1 MHMNRITAGAL
12 LACLAACS
20 SAQVE
25 PDYGAAVRLVEDG
38 RAAAKAGN
46 HRKAVTLYTDAAKIN
61 PESAEAFY
69 ERGVSRV
76 QLRLEKDTK
85 DDVRSF
91 EEQALLDFSTAIRL
105 NPAYGNAYFNRA
117 MILSS
122 RGQYKPAAQDLLDA
136 ARARPQDPEPNL
148 WLARLYEEKFE
159 DRGLDALARYEK
171 YVELGGT
178 DPDAREK
185 VRAWREI
192 KRQAAPPAPA
202 PGGKAPGPED
212 EENARKA
219 HEEALRLF
227 QDGRRDEGAKALE
240 ALMGAYGHTRYLQDP
255 DRARAI
261 RTAINV
267 FKPK

>member
-1 MHMNRITAGAL
+1 MRAKAFGTLL
-12 LACLAACS
+12 LAGLAACS
-20 SAQVE
+20 SAQTE
-25 PDYGAAVRLVEDG
+25 PDYGAAQQLVEDG
-38 RAAAKAGN
+38 RAAAKKGD
-46 HRKAVTLYTDAAKIN
+46 HRTAIELYNNAVGINPDAA
-61 PESAEAFY
+61 EAYY

-76 QLRLEKDTK
+76 QLRLVRDTK
-85 DDVRSF
+85 DDVRAF
-91 EEQALLDFSTAIRL
+91 EDQALRDFSSAIKL
-105 NPAYGNAYFNRA
+105 NPAYGDAYFNRA
-117 MILSS
+117 MVYSS
-122 RGQYKPAAQDLLDA
+122 RGQFKPAVQDLMDA
-136 ARARPQDPEPNL
+136 ARSRPQDPEPNL

-202 PGGKAPGPED
+202 PGSKTPAPED
-212 EENARKA
+212 EEKARKA
-219 HEEALRLF
+219 HEDALRLF

-240 ALMGAYGHTRYLQDP
+240 ALLTTYGQTRYLQDP
-255 DRARAI
+255 DRLRAI